1 MVWLARLWI
10 NELNNGL
17 KKMVSNVG
25 SLRLVPKQTKNKEVG
40 EGRHEIQHN
49 DIKQTINEM

>member
-49 DIKQTINEM
+49 DKL

>member
-17 KKMVSNVG
+17 KKWSQM